1 MGEPSVQGPSGET
14 PLGPKLP
21 LKLGRFTLCEELGA
35 GGMATVYL
43 ARMELAAGIERLVA
57 LKTIH
62 PHLAKEPPF
71 VDMFLDEAR
80 IASHVTHPNVC
91 STHDFGEVDGVYYLA
106 MEYLLGEP
114 LFDVINRL
122 VERFDDI
129 QEVLP
134 YLAARIIADACEGLH
149 AAHTSR
155 GPGGERLH
163 IVHRDVSPQNLF
175 MTYDGSVKVVDFGCA
190 KAAERVAH
198 TSTGVMKG
206 KVGYAAPEQLKSD
219 RSVDARADVWALGV
233 CLWETLTLSPLFT
246 RDTAVSTAMSVLQDD
261 IERADDG
268 RDWVPKEIADIV
280 ERCLERDKE
289 KRFDSARDLG
299 RALRHFIA
307 NSGYTLESAE
317 LAEWMDF
324 LFEEQHDERAAMA
337 KRVRE
342 MDLSEVSRGPLYEVT
357 ASDVE
362 LLDAAPVPLEAEPYD
377 SDEDMAFG
385 GVVEASGPIARSAR
399 ASIESPEGG
408 APPKK
413 KRSRLWLWATIAV
426 LLLGGLYWV
435 QLYYEPAPWVL
446 EVLGV
451 ETDDAAPRSEG
462 TSEGRGESDEA
473 AAGEAQAAEAQAA
486 QAQAAEA
493 QAAQAQAAEAQA
505 AEAQAAEAQTAQAQA
520 AEAQAAEAQ
529 AAEAQAAEAQAAEA
543 QAEADTSGRGAG
555 NDGASDGRRGAS
567 RSGRSGRRGGST
579 TTVVSGGGTT
589 TYGTQTGSDTGGG
602 STTPTPRAATGGV
615 SISAH
620 GGGWADVFV
629 GGRRLGRTPV
639 RTELPE
645 GRHRLRILPFGH
657 EPGETV
663 TVNIEAGLEETLVLE
678 LTDPGQ

>member
-473 AAGEAQAAEAQAA
+473 AADEAQAAEALAAEALAAEAQAA
-486 QAQAAEA
+486 Q
-493 QAAQAQAAEAQA
+493 
-505 AEAQAAEAQTAQAQA
+505 
-520 AEAQAAEAQ
+520 
-529 AAEAQAAEAQAAEA
+529 A

-567 RSGRSGRRGGST
+567 RSGRSGRRGSST

-589 TYGTQTGSDTGGG
+589 TYGTQTGTDTGGG
-602 STTPTPRAATGGV
+602 SATPPTPRAATGGV

>member
-1 MGEPSVQGPSGET
+1 
-14 PLGPKLP
+14 
-21 LKLGRFTLCEELGA
+21 
-35 GGMATVYL
+35 
-43 ARMELAAGIERLVA
+43 
-57 LKTIH
+57 
-62 PHLAKEPPF
+62 
-71 VDMFLDEAR
+71 
-80 IASHVTHPNVC
+80 
-91 STHDFGEVDGVYYLA
+91 
-106 MEYLLGEP
+106 
-114 LFDVINRL
+114 
-122 VERFDDI
+122 
-129 QEVLP
+129 
-134 YLAARIIADACEGLH
+134 
-149 AAHTSR
+149 
-155 GPGGERLH
+155 
-163 IVHRDVSPQNLF
+163 
-175 MTYDGSVKVVDFGCA
+175 
-190 KAAERVAH
+190 
-198 TSTGVMKG
+198 
-206 KVGYAAPEQLKSD
+206 
-219 RSVDARADVWALGV
+219 
-233 CLWETLTLSPLFT
+233 
-246 RDTAVSTAMSVLQDD
+246 
-261 IERADDG
+261 
-268 RDWVPKEIADIV
+268 
-280 ERCLERDKE
+280 
-289 KRFDSARDLG
+289 
-299 RALRHFIA
+299 
-307 NSGYTLESAE
+307 
-317 LAEWMDF
+317 
-324 LFEEQHDERAAMA
+324 MA

-399 ASIESPEGG
+399 TSIESPEGG

-413 KRSRLWLWATIAV
+413 RRSRLWLWATIAV

-473 AAGEAQAAEAQAA
+473 AADEAQAAEAL
-486 QAQAAEA
+486 
-493 QAAQAQAAEAQA
+493 
-505 AEAQAAEAQTAQAQA
+505 AAEAQTAQAQA

-529 AAEAQAAEAQAAEA
+529 AAQAQAAEALAAEAQAAEAQAAEAQAAEAQAARA

-589 TYGTQTGSDTGGG
+589 TYGTQTGTDTGGG
-602 STTPTPRAATGGV
+602 SATPTPRAATGGV